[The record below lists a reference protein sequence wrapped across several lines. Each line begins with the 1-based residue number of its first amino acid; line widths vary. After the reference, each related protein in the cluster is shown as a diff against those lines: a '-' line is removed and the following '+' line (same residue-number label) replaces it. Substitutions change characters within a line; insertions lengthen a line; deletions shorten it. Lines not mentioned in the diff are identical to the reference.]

1 MTWKILS
8 TILDDVSHI
17 NLHFHAMEELI
28 ILLTH
33 SGSHS
38 PVSFITISCYFTA
51 DLGEEG

>member
-28 ILLTH
+28 ILHIVVAILQ
-33 SGSHS
+33 
-38 PVSFITISCYFTA
+38 
-51 DLGEEG
+51 